1 MDWIQNLLF
10 NDASVAHTVIL
21 YAFVIALGVALGKMK
36 FFGISLGVT
45 FVLFVGLIAGHF
57 GFSAEKNILHFVQEF
72 GLILFIYSIG
82 LQVGPSFF
90 SSFKKGGLT
99 LNMLAVGIVILN
111 IAVTL
116 TLYFIHQGEISMP
129 MMVGILS
136 GAVTNTPGL
145 GAAQQTLSQLKF
157 DGSIS
162 EVPEIALGYAAA
174 YPLGVIGIIASMLVI
189 RAIFK
194 VKMEKESR
202 QIEEENQSSQLV
214 PHVVTYKVEN
224 KLIFGRTLDDLTK
237 LIDRNFVVSRI
248 KHNDEVIIPNSDTTL
263 QEGDLLLVVLSLHDE
278 SALEAF
284 IGRPVEMNWEAIPAP
299 VVSRRI
305 LVTRPEF
312 NGRKIGSLR
321 LRMGYRLN
329 ATRVNRA
336 GLDLLANPNLELQIG
351 DRLTVVGRIEDIN
364 RLAEKLGNS
373 TKRLHEPNMVTLFVG
388 IFLGIILGSIPL
400 AIPGMSVPMKLGLAG
415 GPLVV
420 AILLGRFGH
429 KIHLVTY
436 TSTGA
441 SLMLREIGICLFLAS
456 VGISAGGEFVNT
468 IMSGGL
474 IWVWWGFLIT
484 VIPLLIIGIIA
495 RAHYKI
501 NYCSIMGLLS
511 GACTDPPA
519 LAYGNKV
526 SGNDAPSVAY
536 STVYP
541 LAMFL
546 RVLSAQLLILLFY

>member
-1 MDWIQNLLF
+1 M
-10 NDASVAHTVIL
+10 VA
-21 YAFVIALGVALGKMK
+21 
-36 FFGISLGVT
+36 
-45 FVLFVGLIAGHF
+45 
-57 GFSAEKNILHFVQEF
+57 
-72 GLILFIYSIG
+72 
-82 LQVGPSFF
+82 
-90 SSFKKGGLT
+90 
-99 LNMLAVGIVILN
+99 
-111 IAVTL
+111 
-116 TLYFIHQGEISMP
+116 
-129 MMVGILS
+129 
-136 GAVTNTPGL
+136 
-145 GAAQQTLSQLKF
+145 
-157 DGSIS
+157 
-162 EVPEIALGYAAA
+162 
-174 YPLGVIGIIASMLVI
+174 
-189 RAIFK
+189 
-194 VKMEKESR
+194 
-202 QIEEENQSSQLV
+202 
-214 PHVVTYKVEN
+214 
-224 KLIFGRTLDDLTK
+224 
-237 LIDRNFVVSRI
+237 
-248 KHNDEVIIPNSDTTL
+248 
-263 QEGDLLLVVLSLHDE
+263 
-278 SALEAF
+278 
-284 IGRPVEMNWEAIPAP
+284 
-299 VVSRRI
+299 
-305 LVTRPEF
+305 
-312 NGRKIGSLR
+312 
-321 LRMGYRLN
+321 
-329 ATRVNRA
+329 
-336 GLDLLANPNLELQIG
+336 
-351 DRLTVVGRIEDIN
+351 
-364 RLAEKLGNS
+364 
-373 TKRLHEPNMVTLFVG
+373 LFVG

>member
-1 MDWIQNLLF
+1 M
-10 NDASVAHTVIL
+10 
-21 YAFVIALGVALGKMK
+21 
-36 FFGISLGVT
+36 
-45 FVLFVGLIAGHF
+45 
-57 GFSAEKNILHFVQEF
+57 
-72 GLILFIYSIG
+72 
-82 LQVGPSFF
+82 
-90 SSFKKGGLT
+90 
-99 LNMLAVGIVILN
+99 
-111 IAVTL
+111 
-116 TLYFIHQGEISMP
+116 
-129 MMVGILS
+129 
-136 GAVTNTPGL
+136 
-145 GAAQQTLSQLKF
+145 
-157 DGSIS
+157 
-162 EVPEIALGYAAA
+162 
-174 YPLGVIGIIASMLVI
+174 
-189 RAIFK
+189 
-194 VKMEKESR
+194 
-202 QIEEENQSSQLV
+202 
-214 PHVVTYKVEN
+214 
-224 KLIFGRTLDDLTK
+224 
-237 LIDRNFVVSRI
+237 VSRI
-248 KHNDEVIIPNSDTTL
+248 KHNDEVMIPNSDTLL
-263 QEGDLLLVVLSLHDE
+263 QEGDLLLVVLSLQDE

-284 IGRPVEMNWEAIPAP
+284 IGRPVEMNWEAIQAP

-305 LVTRPEF
+305 LVTRPEI

-388 IFLGIILGSIPL
+388 IFLGIILGSIPI

-429 KIHLVTY
+429 KVHLVTY

-441 SLMLREIGICLFLAS
+441 SLMLREVGICLFLAS

-474 IWVWWGFLIT
+474 VWVWWGFLIT
-484 VIPLLIIGIIA
+484 VIPLLVIAVIA

-519 LAYGNKV
+519 LAYANKV

-541 LAMFL
+541 LTMFL